1 MSPLDEVT
9 ELLDPKA
16 LGVAKEGYRESRRG
30 RVMVVSLEPRIL
42 PTPDCTGMS

>member
-16 LGVAKEGYRESRRG
+16 LGMATEGYRESRGG
-30 RVMVVSLEPRIL
+30 RVMAVSLEPRIL
-42 PTPDCTGMS
+42 PTPDSTGMS